1 MGGEILSKFQAPKG
15 VSEYVP
21 PNSNQFEYVR
31 DQLLRTARLA
41 GYNLIELPVFEDIK
55 SAIDDLSKTHNLIE
69 SNQEKIKT
77 LELENEKDGYLISD
91 AFLILWTELRNT
103 YQTIKALDGLN
114 ADLIDK
120 NESLESLDE
129 LQESDQNTINQIDIQ
144 IKQYQD
150 ENEELSKKLEF
161 CDACGQRL
169 ENA

>member
-1 MGGEILSKFQAPKG
+1 M
-15 VSEYVP
+15 
-21 PNSNQFEYVR
+21 
-31 DQLLRTARLA
+31 
-41 GYNLIELPVFEDIK
+41 
-55 SAIDDLSKTHNLIE
+55 
-69 SNQEKIKT
+69 
-77 LELENEKDGYLISD
+77 
-91 AFLILWTELRNT
+91 
-103 YQTIKALDGLN
+103 N

>member
-1 MGGEILSKFQAPKG
+1 
-15 VSEYVP
+15 
-21 PNSNQFEYVR
+21 
-31 DQLLRTARLA
+31 
-41 GYNLIELPVFEDIK
+41 
-55 SAIDDLSKTHNLIE
+55 
-69 SNQEKIKT
+69 
-77 LELENEKDGYLISD
+77 
-91 AFLILWTELRNT
+91 
-103 YQTIKALDGLN
+103 
-114 ADLIDK
+114 LIDK